1 MSSLRMRVSNNFG
14 EKALTYYG
22 VNIWDFESILRD
34 KLKDSEKKSLKKF
47 IKSVKK
53 PSILKNKSY
62 KRTISNASVP
72 NTGLFF
78 ERLFGVLPSHLTP
91 SFFGRI
97 LEFFLL
103 NP

>member
-22 VNIWDFESILRD
+22 VNNWDFESILRD
-34 KLKDSEKKSLKKF
+34 KLKDSEKKIIKKF

-72 NTGLFF
+72 N
-78 ERLFGVLPSHLTP
+78 S
-91 SFFGRI
+91 I
-97 LEFFLL
+97 
-103 NP
+103 